1 MRQNLQRRID
11 LVDAA
16 LEVLARDG
24 ARGLTFRAVDAQAD
38 LPPGTASNYFSSRD
52 VLLTQAGMRAFDRLT
67 PDPWTTG
74 SLLEA
79 GQDRAMAARLVR
91 VLVERLTQSRSVCL
105 ALLELRLEAVRR
117 PELRSVLT
125 DRLQEDLDANSTF
138 REDGTRPGDA
148 TTAML
153 VYLALNWLV
162 VERLTLP
169 ELITEDQ
176 AAALVTALV
185 ERLLAPPAG

>member
-1 MRQNLQRRID
+1 MRHNRQRRIT

-16 LEVLARDG
+16 LAVLARDG
-24 ARGLTFRAVDAQAD
+24 ARALTFRAVDAQAR
-38 LPPGTASNYFSSRD
+38 LPPGTASNYFKNRD
-52 VLLTQAGMRAFDRLT
+52 VLLTQAGMRAYDRLT
-67 PDPWTTG
+67 PDSPTMG
-74 SLLEA
+74 SLLETA
-79 GQDRAMAARLVR
+79 PDRDGVARLVR
-91 VLVERLTQSRSVCL
+91 AGLERLTRSHSLYL

-125 DRLQEDLDANSTF
+125 ARLREDLDANAVL

-148 TTAML
+148 TAAML
-153 VYLALNWLV
+153 LHLAFNWLI

-176 AAALVTALV
+176 ADRLVTVLV
-185 ERLLAPPAG
+185 ERLVSPPAG